1 MTTKE
6 KLEKALEALNHI
18 ASGDWAYSNFRSSM
32 EYTKD
37 VLEEMDKPRMETV
50 EVKMWKCRDCGHA
63 WDYMPRICP
72 YTSEDYCCNG
82 RNFIEL
88 TGTYQR
94 PVPEPKTWKGE
105 VIVDRYERPCILNI
119 PKEWIGKR
127 IIVEV
132 CE

>member
-6 KLEKALEALNHI
+6 KLELALKGLEKI
-18 ASGDWAYSNFRSSM
+18 ANGECSNE
-32 EYTKD
+32 EYFAARLYNKLTT
-37 VLEEMDKPRMETV
+37 PRTEPV

-82 RNFIEL
+82 KNFIEL

-94 PVPEPKTWKGE
+94 PIPEPET
-105 VIVDRYERPCILNI
+105 
-119 PKEWIGKR
+119 
-127 IIVEV
+127 
-132 CE
+132 